1 MFNVCPHCGLYTD
14 EKAIDPDGPFA
25 ICPHCGYRHRF
36 VRLPLFIVTGASGA
50 GKTATCVR
58 LAPQMAECVCLEADI
73 FWRQE
78 FNTPENDY
86 RAFRNLCLRLAKNIG
101 QSGRPVAL
109 FGSAVPAQYET
120 CPERRYFST
129 THYLAM
135 VCDDDV
141 LVERL
146 RGRPAWRGTSSDE
159 FIARTVEFNT
169 WLRVNAERTTP
180 PMALLD
186 TTDLPV
192 EESVAQVAEWIWRCL
207 ESG

>member
-1 MFNVCPHCGLYTD
+1 
-14 EKAIDPDGPFA
+14 
-25 ICPHCGYRHRF
+25 
-36 VRLPLFIVTGASGA
+36 
-50 GKTATCVR
+50 
-58 LAPQMAECVCLEADI
+58 
-73 FWRQE
+73 
-78 FNTPENDY
+78 
-86 RAFRNLCLRLAKNIG
+86 
-101 QSGRPVAL
+101 
-109 FGSAVPAQYET
+109 
-120 CPERRYFST
+120 
-129 THYLAM
+129 M

-146 RGRPAWRGTSSDE
+146 RGCPAWRGTSSDE

>member
-120 CPERRYFST
+120 ARSGGIFRR
-129 THYLAM
+129 
-135 VCDDDV
+135 
-141 LVERL
+141 
-146 RGRPAWRGTSSDE
+146 
-159 FIARTVEFNT
+159 RT
-169 WLRVNAERTTP
+169 
-180 PMALLD
+180 
-186 TTDLPV
+186 
-192 EESVAQVAEWIWRCL
+192 IWRWSATMMFSW
-207 ESG
+207 SGCGAAPPGVEPAATNSSRAR